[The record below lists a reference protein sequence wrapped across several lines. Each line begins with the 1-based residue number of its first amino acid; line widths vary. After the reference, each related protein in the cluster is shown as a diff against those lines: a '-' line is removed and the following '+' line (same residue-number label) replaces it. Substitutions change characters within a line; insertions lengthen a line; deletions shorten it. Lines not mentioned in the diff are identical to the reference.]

1 MNTIAPITVI
11 VCCYNSAAR
20 LPASLESLAGQEA
33 KGVPWELVL
42 VDNASTDH
50 TAKIA
55 RKLWTDLKA
64 PVPLK
69 IVSEDEPGLSHARLR
84 GVQEARYET
93 VGFVDD
99 DNWLDPAWVC
109 LAAQTMAEN
118 PRIGLLG
125 SGNIEAVFERP
136 VPEWVSNFAP
146 LLACATMAGSEL
158 QIIRP
163 GGTVAGAGMVT
174 RKQVFRDM
182 REHYGS
188 FQTTGRKGASTSSG
202 EDIEFAYI
210 AAILGWRIAK
220 HPNLRMKH
228 FIPAGRTQPDY
239 LKRLLVSMGQAANLL
254 DPLRRF
260 AATTG
265 TPSSAL
271 LAYARLTA
279 ASVFYGCGEVWRAI
293 GWGRKSVDYER
304 IVADGRR
311 AQLTHLLKCFTEYHG
326 GFSKAK
332 RFAISQRCGHR
343 ANSLQAV

>member
-1 MNTIAPITVI
+1 MKTIAPITVI

-20 LPASLESLAGQEA
+20 LPATLESLARQEA
-33 KGVPWELVL
+33 KGVSWELVL

-55 RKLWTDLKA
+55 RELWTDLQSE
-64 PVPLK
+64 VPLK
-69 IVSEDEPGLSHARLR
+69 IVSEEKLGLSHARLR
-84 GVQEARYET
+84 GVKEAVYDT
-93 VGFVDD
+93 LGFVDD
-99 DNWLDPAWVC
+99 DNSLDPGWVR
-109 LAAQTMAEN
+109 LAALTMAGN
-118 PRIGLLG
+118 PDIGLLG
-125 SGNIEAVFERP
+125 SGNIEAVFEHP
-136 VPEWVSNFAP
+136 VPEWVNNFAP
-146 LLACATMAGSEL
+146 MLACGSMAGDKI
-158 QIIRP
+158 QVICP

-174 RKQVFRDM
+174 RKAVFQDM
-182 REHYGS
+182 REHYGVFLS
-188 FQTTGRKGASTSSG
+188 SDRKGINTSSG
-202 EDIEFAYI
+202 GDIEFAYVVS
-210 AAILGWRIAK
+210 ILGWKIAK

-239 LKRLLVSMGQAANLL
+239 LRRLLFSMGQAANLL

-265 TPSSAL
+265 APSSAL
-271 LAYARLTA
+271 LSYARLTA

-293 GWGRKSVDYER
+293 GWGRKNADYER

-311 AQLTHLLKCFTEYHG
+311 AQLTHLLKCFTEYRG

-343 ANSLQAV
+343 QSH